1 MGSYVVNKDA
11 MIKLLNE
18 YFPEAND
25 FEEEIVPGAVS
36 KEMKVGRF
44 YDLFLL
50 PFFCLKYMRDFTLPT
65 SSF

>member
-50 PFFCLKYMRDFTLPT
+50 PFFV
-65 SSF
+65 